1 MDVHSWVPA
10 ILAVLAA
17 LLIAAGTVLRQ
28 RASRAS
34 GAITRGWWAGA
45 SIAIAGFALQAA
57 ALGLGSILLVQPLV
71 VLAVLFA
78 LPLEAWADRRHPAKR
93 EWAWGAVLV
102 ICVATFLLISRPEP
116 SMRRPHDLVVWA
128 TVAAVAAVIVLCVV
142 CAERSTPHYRALF
155 YGLAAGTLFGV
166 SALLIKTIVYQLLH
180 HPVHLFMHPELY
192 LFVVVATGAILAQQK
207 GFGAGDLQTSFPAM
221 NVMEPAV
228 AMALGVVLLGE
239 NLKVS
244 TTTALFLGVVLA
256 VMIRSVVE
264 LAKESAVRCGTLP
277 GQPAPTVSEGPVSED
292 AGVDPTGDASTPRA
306 QPEPGASTGSDQIRR
321 LPDRSRGSDSAPTS
335 RPSRS
340 A

>member
-1 MDVHSWVPA
+1 MHSWLPA
-10 ILAVLAA
+10 LLAVLAA
-17 LLIAAGTVLRQ
+17 LMIAAGTVLRQ

-34 GAITRGWWAGA
+34 GAITKGWWLGAG
-45 SIAIAGFALQAA
+45 IAITGFALQAG

-78 LPLEAWADRRHPAKR
+78 LPLEAWADRRHPAHR
-93 EWAWGAVLV
+93 EWAWGGVLV
-102 ICVATFLLISRPEP
+102 ACVATFLVIARPEP
-116 SMRRPHDLVVWA
+116 SMRRPPDLVIWV
-128 TVAAVAAVIVLCVV
+128 TVAAVIGVIVACVL

-166 SALLIKTIVYQLLH
+166 SALLIKTIVYQLFH
-180 HPVHLFMHPELY
+180 HPVHMFTHPEIY
-192 LFVVVATGAILAQQK
+192 LFVVVAAGAVIAQQK

-228 AMALGVVLLGE
+228 AMVLGVVLLGE

-256 VMIRSVVE
+256 VMIRAVVE

-277 GQPAPTVSEGPVSED
+277 DSVGAPSV
-292 AGVDPTGDASTPRA
+292 
-306 QPEPGASTGSDQIRR
+306 RR
-321 LPDRSRGSDSAPTS
+321 LPERSPESDPGPTG